1 MVNFQVTGGAN
12 GFGREISFQFA
23 SLGCDIAI
31 ADIDKKSA
39 MITVEDIKKQHPG
52 VRIQWYQVN
61 EKKFLVEIIS
71 RNKVFKE
78 ISLC

>member
-1 MVNFQVTGGAN
+1 MTGGAN

-23 SLGCDIAI
+23 FLGCNIAI

-39 MITVEDIKKQHPG
+39 MITVEDIKKLYPG

-61 EKKFLVEIIS
+61 KKKTEINKEKFS
-71 RNKVFKE
+71 
-78 ISLC
+78 C